1 MGIST
6 KDFRIFFNRH
16 TKTYII
22 CNDYK
27 RRILLDM
34 GYSEQQA
41 KDKSHGHIR
50 NIKDAEE
57 IRDCILSQK
66 RAKARDT
73 YTLECIL
80 RVTDKD
86 YRHYKWTEQ
95 LYNTKANKGS
105 KKFIRIN
112 KGLVV

>member
-1 MGIST
+1 MSA
-6 KDFRIFFNRH
+6 KDFRILFDRP
-16 TKTYII
+16 TKTFVL

-27 RRILLDM
+27 LRILLDK
-34 GYSEQQA
+34 GYSLQQA
-41 KDKSHGHIR
+41 KDESHGHTKNEKIAR
-50 NIKDAEE
+50 E
-57 IRDCILSQK
+57 IRDDILAQK
-66 RAKARDT
+66 RTKARDT

-95 LYNTKANKGS
+95 LYNTKVNKGS

-112 KGLVV
+112 KGLIV